1 MTPFNQR
8 RLLKNQF
15 ESIKRPSNLWHRKK
29 LDRQTGCSLAHSPC
43 LKQVGSCSACSIN
56 WIYTS
61 SWNLK
66 GLSYLLSLVLSE
78 KTLHFIAING
88 QTDASKLS
96 TLGGELLFLIWTR
109 IPRFRILPCKI
120 LCVIPLCRTWQRT
133 QLRAWFLTI
142 KDSNPSSA
150 TYQVEVNWGKFCNM
164 AKDPLLRV

>member
-96 TLGGELLFLIWTR
+96 TLGGEPLFLIWTR

-120 LCVIPLCRTWQRT
+120 LKFFSTFNT
-133 QLRAWFLTI
+133 QI
-142 KDSNPSSA
+142 KQPQHSPWRGNVVGLGGVM
-150 TYQVEVNWGKFCNM
+150 TKR
-164 AKDPLLRV
+164 K